1 MFSTH
6 LEPPLEDSPQF
17 LAHSIAWVVNLEAP
31 SLGNNLLGREGPL
44 GVPPS
49 GVRPPFL
56 YGVDVGLVK
65 LVLMIY

>member
-1 MFSTH
+1 MFSTD
-6 LEPPLEDSPQF
+6 LEPPLEGSPQF

-31 SLGNNLLGREGPL
+31 SLGNNLLSREGPL